1 MIDEEKHFESG
12 ALLDNRTEDE
22 KLKDYLFEEVVSSVT
37 PVNWVEKKTWR
48 QFPIFNQ
55 NGSGSCVAQTMAK
68 MLGIM
73 YWLKNNEYV
82 HFSATHIYQR
92 RNNKPAGGMAG
103 IDVFN
108 IAQKGSTLEV
118 LCPSQNMTDAQMD
131 AVKIDTYK
139 EDVGSVFKI
148 GNYII
153 DPVKDIETIASII
166 QETGK
171 PVMVW
176 FYFNHDE
183 WKTVPEILRELD
195 INNASRH
202 SVTAVDFT
210 LYNGK
215 KALIIDDSWGTS
227 YGKAG
232 QRIITEDFFK
242 VRNFFCAHAM
252 TFKFD
257 EKKEETTPEITLFTK
272 TMKFGMN
279 DAQVK
284 LLQQKLQS
292 AGFFPSNISCT
303 GYFGSITK
311 KAVIA
316 FQTKYALVGDGVVG
330 EKTLLKLNEVF
341 K

>member
-1 MIDEEKHFESG
+1 MNDENIHFESG
-12 ALLDNRTEDE
+12 ALLDNRTDEE
-22 KLKDYLFEEVVSSVT
+22 KLKDYKFEETVT
-37 PVNWVEKKTWR
+37 SINPVKWIEKKTWR

-73 YWLKNNEYV
+73 YWLKNNVYV

-92 RNNKPAGGMAG
+92 RFNKPQGGMSG
-103 IDVFN
+103 TDVFT
-108 IAQKGSTLEV
+108 IAQKGTTLEV
-118 LCPSQNMTDAQMD
+118 LCPSQDMSDTQMD
-131 AVKIDTYK
+131 AIKIEKYK

-148 GNYII
+148 GNFII
-153 DPVKDIETIASII
+153 DPIKDIETIASII
-166 QETGK
+166 ETTGK

-183 WKTVPEILRELD
+183 WTTEPRVKRELD
-195 INNASRH
+195 ANNASRH

-242 VRNFFCAHAM
+242 VRNFFSAHAM
-252 TFKFD
+252 SFKF
-257 EKKEETTPEITLFTK
+257 EETVVPTPEVITIFTK
-272 TMKFGMN
+272 TMKFGMS
-279 DAQVK
+279 DPQVK
-284 LLQQKLQS
+284 LLQQRLQS
-292 AGFFPSNISCT
+292 GGYYPSNISCT
-303 GYFGSITK
+303 GYFGAITK

-316 FQTKYALVGDGVVG
+316 FQLKFGLVGDGIVG
-330 EKTLLKLNEVF
+330 EKTLLKLNDVF